1 MATHSS
7 IPAWKIPQ
15 RDLVGYI
22 VHDITNSMTRLSK
35 QKQKKQAICQ
45 YSFIDSNNADG
56 EC

>member
-22 VHDITNSMTRLSK
+22 VYDITNSMTRLSK